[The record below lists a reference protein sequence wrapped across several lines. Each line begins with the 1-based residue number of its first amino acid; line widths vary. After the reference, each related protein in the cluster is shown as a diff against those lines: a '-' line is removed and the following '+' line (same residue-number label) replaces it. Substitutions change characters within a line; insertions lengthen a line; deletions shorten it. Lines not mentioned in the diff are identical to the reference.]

1 MSDPNDQHSN
11 SGISPARL
19 GLRRAVARAVMFW
32 ERALP
37 ALWPAAGITGLFLA
51 IALAGG
57 FLILPGWLHGLVLV
71 GFAFF
76 FATRLWR
83 GIRRIKAPTGAEAT
97 RRLETD
103 SNLPHRPLTVIEDR
117 PAIGVIDPET
127 DRLWNQHL
135 AQAAAAARNIR
146 LRWPRPNMAGRDP
159 FALRIGLGVLLVVGI
174 FAAGGD
180 ASNRVT
186 GAFMPDLRGLTN
198 TQSASLELWITP
210 PEYTNLPPRLL
221 ASAGPRSTSVGDTD
235 RNSDIE
241 VPVGSTLLA
250 QVSPARRTPSL
261 HIGEESLDLESVSQN
276 SWRIEATLDAVGP
289 HETRVKAS
297 RSTLSA
303 WQINVLPDTAP
314 EISFAESPLGTS
326 SNTLQLSY
334 AGKDDH
340 GIVAVSAEVT
350 WPGVSADQTARPIA
364 PVAIE
369 LPLPQPDPREGNAV
383 SIHDLTEH
391 PWAGLEVDIRLTATD
406 GRGQT
411 GQTDRLAV
419 FLPERSFNHPVAR
432 EIIEQRRVL
441 ALSPVSRRE
450 VARSLHNIASFP
462 QRFDNDVVVFLV
474 LMSARSRLVHARP
487 GNDPGPL
494 LSQLWD
500 TALRLED
507 GALSLTQREL
517 AELQQELQQA
527 IENGASDVEIQELL
541 AELRDA
547 LDRYLEAL
555 AQNLSQALEG
565 MDLSLLPEAGEDL
578 DIIDRED
585 IRDLL
590 QQLEQMA
597 RLGDTESVAQ
607 LLERM
612 QQMLQALRD
621 APNQLQQQ
629 SNSPAQEM
637 LRDLQ
642 DVVRQQQELQDDVF
656 QRNQRGERLSE
667 EEAQRLREAQNEIR
681 RQLGEL
687 MRQLGE
693 MTDQIPENL
702 GNAEDAMGDAEGA
715 LEGGDLPGALGDQ
728 ARALAE
734 LQQGAQSMA
743 LQMLRRP
750 GQGQG
755 PGQQQGLAQ
764 PGQEGFDPLGR
775 RLPTENQD
783 QPFGADSAQQG
794 IGDGEQALRALEILD
809 ELRNRALDQTRP
821 KLERNYLERLLR
833 RF

>member
-1 MSDPNDQHSN
+1 MSDPNDQHRN
-11 SGISPARL
+11 SGGAPARL
-19 GLRRAVARAVMFW
+19 GLRRAVARAAMFW

-37 ALWPAAGITGLFLA
+37 ALWPAMGVAGLFLA
-51 IALAGG
+51 IALLGG
-57 FLILPGWLHGLVLV
+57 LLILPGWLHGLILV
-71 GFAFF
+71 GFVAV
-76 FATRLWR
+76 FANRLWR
-83 GIRRIKAPTGAEAT
+83 GLHRIKPPSEAEAS

-103 SNLPHRPLTVIEDR
+103 SDLPHRPLTVIEDR
-117 PAIGVIDPET
+117 PAIGVVDPET
-127 DRLWNQHL
+127 DRLWRLHL

-159 FALRIGLGVLLVVGI
+159 YALRIGLGLLLVVGLI
-174 FAAGGD
+174 TAGGN
-180 ASNRVT
+180 APSRVT
-186 GAFMPDLRGLTN
+186 SAFTPDLRGLTN

-210 PEYTNLPPRLL
+210 PDYTNLPPRLL
-221 ASAGPRSTSVGDTD
+221 ASADPKSATIGDAGLGS
-235 RNSDIE
+235 RIE

-250 QVSPARRTPSL
+250 QVSHARRTPRL
-261 HIGEESLDLESVSQN
+261 HIGDESLDLESVSQN

-289 HETRVKAS
+289 RETRIKAS
-297 RSTLSA
+297 RSTLGE
-303 WQINVLPDTAP
+303 WQINVLPDAAP
-314 EISFAESPLGTS
+314 EISFVESPQGTDS
-326 SNTLQLSY
+326 DTLQLSY
-334 AGKDDH
+334 DGKDDH

-350 WPGVSADQTARPIA
+350 WPDVSANQGVQAVA

-369 LPLPQPDPREGNAV
+369 LPLPRPDPREGSAV

-419 FLPERSFNHPVAR
+419 LLPERSFNHPVAR

-441 ALSPVSRRE
+441 ALSPASRRE
-450 VARSLHNIASFP
+450 VARSLHNIGSFP
-462 QRFDNDVVVFLV
+462 QRFDNDVVVFLA
-474 LMSARSRLVHARP
+474 LMTARSRLVHTRT
-487 GNDPGPL
+487 GNDIGPL

-507 GALSLTQREL
+507 GALSLTEREL
-517 AELQQELQQA
+517 AALQEELQQA
-527 IENGASDVEIQELL
+527 IENGASDEEIQELL
-541 AELRDA
+541 AELQDA

-565 MDLSLLPEAGEDL
+565 MDLSLLPEAGEDADL
-578 DIIDRED
+578 IDREA
-585 IRDLL
+585 IQDLL
-590 QQLEQMA
+590 RQLEQMA
-597 RLGDTESVAQ
+597 RLGDTESVEQ

-656 QRNQRGERLSE
+656 QRNQRGDRLSE

-687 MRQLGE
+687 MRRLGE

-743 LQMLRRP
+743 LQMLRQP

-755 PGQQQGLAQ
+755 PGQRQGLAQ

-794 IGDGEQALRALEILD
+794 IGDGEQARRALEILD

-821 KLERNYLERLLR
+821 TLERNYLDRLLR